1 MGGVSALL
9 VLVARVT
16 GLTVPARRTEP
27 SGLGGM
33 APHVGSGQ
41 TARMHLPNVREA
53 SDEVPVT
60 EAVTPGGAVGE
71 RPPLSEQDWRAL
83 VARYAGALRY
93 TLRRRVALS
102 SDVDDLVQQALLQA
116 VVGWPTFRG
125 EAEVST
131 WVFGI
136 AHNLARNHVTRGS
149 GLVQFGLDDAVDMA
163 LCSAPDPCERLV
175 QREMVQRLQVGLSGL
190 PEKQSEALWLVGVD
204 GLSYDEAASTL
215 HVSVA
220 AVKHRVA
227 RARAA
232 LRTGGI

>member
-1 MGGVSALL
+1 
-9 VLVARVT
+9 
-16 GLTVPARRTEP
+16 
-27 SGLGGM
+27 M

-41 TARMHLPNVREA
+41 TARMHMPNVREA

-60 EAVTPGGAVGE
+60 EAVKPGGAVGA

-93 TLRRRVALS
+93 TLCRRVALS